1 MCICLFTSYAGDV
14 TSQMSQ
20 TFLPS
25 VLHRLRSEPTTT
37 PTSPMPTAT
46 YSATTTNPATTPIAE
61 ASSGVSYDNV
71 DSTEIGKL
79 ATKEQTPP
87 SPPTSYNNTVPSPS
101 FTAAASDSPT
111 SSSSSSSHDIP
122 AVVELPP
129 STRTLYY
136 SALLTTINRL
146 VNASL
151 LIGAV
156 NSTVAY
162 FLLTQGARVST
173 HCNLLMNVYYVHIGV

>member
-1 MCICLFTSYAGDV
+1 MCMYLFTSYAGDV

-20 TFLPS
+20 TFLPG

-46 YSATTTNPATTPIAE
+46 DSATTTNPRPIAE